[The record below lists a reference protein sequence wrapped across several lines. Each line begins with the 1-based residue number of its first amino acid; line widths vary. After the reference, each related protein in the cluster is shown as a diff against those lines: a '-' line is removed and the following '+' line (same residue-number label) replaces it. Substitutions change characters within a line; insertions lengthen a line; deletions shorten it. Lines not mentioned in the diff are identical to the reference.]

1 VRSGFV
7 SVMEKRLMTTPS
19 PQAPRA
25 RRGGPP
31 WFLLPKLVLVAVLL
45 GGFVCVLILI
55 LTTPRR
61 DPNEWQALL
70 DVLGTLFRWV
80 IVPAS
85 FGVVVFSLLLFA
97 KMRRWFLAR
106 RWAQVK
112 LVLLVV
118 TLPTSHLAARSIF
131 GAMRREVAQPA
142 PEGLT
147 GLLTLFT
154 ALVVATIAVL
164 VVTLWLARFKPR
176 LGQGA
181 PVDAA

>member
-1 VRSGFV
+1 
-7 SVMEKRLMTTPS
+7 MTMPS
-19 PQAPRA
+19 SRKPRA
-25 RRGGPP
+25 RRAGPP
-31 WFLLPKLVLVAVLL
+31 WYLLPKLVLVAVLL

-55 LTTPRR
+55 LASPRQ
-61 DPNEWQALL
+61 DLAQWQALL

-118 TLPTSHLAARSIF
+118 TLPASHLAARGIF
-131 GAMRREVAQPA
+131 GAMRREVAEPA

-147 GLLTLFT
+147 GLLSLFT

-164 VVTLWLARFKPR
+164 VVTIWLARFKPR
-176 LGQGA
+176 LGQGVPA
-181 PVDAA
+181 EGA